1 MTTTR
6 REFLLSLGGGVATG
20 LVTLVAGGAAAR
32 ALGAQEETRN
42 TMSGPMNQTAY
53 LPVKLAPK
61 PNAKPAL
68 TELQRNDLEHQL
80 QCQCG
85 CTLDVFT
92 CRTTD
97 FSCSVSPAMHM
108 DVMGLVAGGYEAQEI
123 LAAFRKVYGEHVLMA
138 PVREGFNW
146 VGYFAPFGALA
157 AGAAVV
163 YALLRRWTHPEV
175 ASPVALPNV
184 NATPD
189 ELARLDDAMRSDQ

>member
-1 MTTTR
+1 
-6 REFLLSLGGGVATG
+6 
-20 LVTLVAGGAAAR
+20 
-32 ALGAQEETRN
+32 
-42 TMSGPMNQTAY
+42 MNQTAY
-53 LPVKLAPK
+53 LPVRLAPK
-61 PNAKPAL
+61 ANARPAL
-68 TELQRNDLEHQL
+68 TERQRNDLEHQL

-123 LAAFRKVYGEHVLMA
+123 LAAFRKVYGEHVLMT

-157 AGAAVV
+157 GGAALV
-163 YALLRRWTHPEV
+163 YALLRRWTHPE
-175 ASPVALPNV
+175 ATTPVALPGV